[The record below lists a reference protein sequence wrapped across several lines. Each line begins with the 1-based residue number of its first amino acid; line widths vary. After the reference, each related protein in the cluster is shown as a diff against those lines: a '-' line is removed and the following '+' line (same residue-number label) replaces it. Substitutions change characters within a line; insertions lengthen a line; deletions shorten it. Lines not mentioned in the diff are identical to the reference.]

1 MVSVAVALLIAVSGG
16 VSAEPASPAPNTVP
30 APSTPTTPK
39 TPTAPATP
47 SAPASTPAQTPA
59 TAPAKPAAPTQPRT
73 DKKLV
78 ADSAVDPYVLGFTM
92 QDIDGKDVDLAQYKG
107 QVVMI
112 VNVASKCGYTPQY
125 AGLEKLYKEKTGKG
139 FVILGFPA
147 NDFGEQEPGT
157 NSEIKSFC
165 SSKYNVTFPM
175 FSKISVRGSEQHPL
189 FKKMSA
195 QPKPLGG
202 EGVPGWNF
210 TKFIVDRQGNI
221 VARFDSKVKPD
232 DAGLVKKIDE
242 LLAAK

>member
-1 MVSVAVALLIAVSGG
+1 MVTIAAALLVAVVGG
-16 VSAEPASPAPNTVP
+16 VSAEPASPSQSTPPAPATPQTAP
-30 APSTPTTPK
+30 APSTPQQEKPK
-39 TPTAPATP
+39 
-47 SAPASTPAQTPA
+47 SNED
-59 TAPAKPAAPTQPRT
+59 AKPAPKPAAAT
-73 DKKLV
+73 D
-78 ADSAVDPYVLGFTM
+78 AYVLGFTM

-107 QVVMI
+107 QVIMI

-125 AGLEKLYKEKTGKG
+125 AGLEKLYKEKSGKG

-147 NDFGEQEPGT
+147 NDFGEQEPGS
-157 NSEIKSFC
+157 NSDIKTFC
-165 SSKYNVTFPM
+165 STKYNVTFPM

-189 FKKMSA
+189 FKKISA

-221 VARFDSKVKPD
+221 VAKFDSKVKPD
-232 DAGLVKKIDE
+232 DPSLVKKVDE

>member
-1 MVSVAVALLIAVSGG
+1 MVTIATALLVAVVGG
-16 VSAEPASPAPNTVP
+16 VSAEPATPSPSTAPTPATPQTTP
-30 APSTPTTPK
+30 APSAPQQEKPK
-39 TPTAPATP
+39 STEDAKPAPKPAPATD
-47 SAPASTPAQTPA
+47 A
-59 TAPAKPAAPTQPRT
+59 
-73 DKKLV
+73 
-78 ADSAVDPYVLGFTM
+78 YVLGFTM

-107 QVVMI
+107 QVIMI

-125 AGLEKLYKEKTGKG
+125 AGLEKLYKEKSGKG

-147 NDFGEQEPGT
+147 NDFGEQEPGS

-165 SSKYNVTFPM
+165 STKYNVTFPM

-189 FKKMSA
+189 FKKISA

-221 VARFDSKVKPD
+221 VAKFDSKVKPD
-232 DAGLVKKIDE
+232 DPSLVKKVDE

>member
-1 MVSVAVALLIAVSGG
+1 MVTVLASILVAIAGS
-16 VSAEPASPAPNTVP
+16 VSAEPATPAPAPQPASPAP
-30 APSTPTTPK
+30 AGSPSQAEPTG
-39 TPTAPATP
+39 PTSGPGA
-47 SAPASTPAQTPA
+47 TPA
-59 TAPAKPAAPTQPRT
+59 TGEKPAATES
-73 DKKLV
+73 D
-78 ADSAVDPYVLGFTM
+78 AFVLGFTVK
-92 QDIDGKDVDLAQYKG
+92 DIDGNDVDLSKYKG

-125 AGLEKLYKEKTGKG
+125 AGLEKLYKDRAGKG

-157 NSEIKSFC
+157 NSEIKTFC

-175 FSKISVRGSEQHPL
+175 FAKISVRGSEQHPL
-189 FKKMSA
+189 FKKLSS

-210 TKFIVDRQGNI
+210 TKFLVDRNGNV

-232 DAGLVKKIDE
+232 DATLVKRVDE
-242 LLAAK
+242 LVAGK